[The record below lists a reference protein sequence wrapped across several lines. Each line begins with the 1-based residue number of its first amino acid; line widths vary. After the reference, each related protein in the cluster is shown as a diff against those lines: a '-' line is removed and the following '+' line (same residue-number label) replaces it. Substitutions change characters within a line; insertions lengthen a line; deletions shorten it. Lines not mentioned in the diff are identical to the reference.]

1 MPNQSERDKNL
12 KFFRESLDGWLADIA
27 YRRKY
32 VVIANQ
38 EVKAVH
44 DSFPDALAFAAANL
58 VRGEFII
65 QQVISKDERVG
76 FLVLAS

>member
-1 MPNQSERDKNL
+1 MPDQLERDKNIS
-12 KFFRESLDGWLADIA
+12 FFKNNLNGWLADIA
-27 YRRKY
+27 YKRKY
-32 VVIANQ
+32 VVIADQ

-44 DSFPDALAFAAANL
+44 DSFSDALVFAAANL

-65 QQVISKDERVG
+65 QQVIGEDERVG

>member
-1 MPNQSERDKNL
+1 MPDQLERDKNIS
-12 KFFRESLDGWLADIA
+12 FFKENLSGWLADIA
-27 YRRKY
+27 YKRKY
-32 VVIANQ
+32 VVIADQ

-44 DSFPDALAFAAANL
+44 DSFPDALTFAAANL

-65 QQVISKDERVG
+65 QQVIGEDEQVD